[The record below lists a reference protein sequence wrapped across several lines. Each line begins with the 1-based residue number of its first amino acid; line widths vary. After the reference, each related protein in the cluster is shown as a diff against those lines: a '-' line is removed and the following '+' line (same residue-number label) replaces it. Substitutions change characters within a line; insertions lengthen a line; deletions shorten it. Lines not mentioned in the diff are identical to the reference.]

1 MTTTS
6 ISIKTTKDLKEKL
19 KKTADEQGVSL
30 NGLVNGYLKKGL
42 DTKST
47 TYHFHDE
54 EPSEYLK
61 KSIKQAEKD
70 YKDGKASPA
79 FDNATD
85 AIAWLEKKGAL

>member
-19 KKTADEQGVSL
+19 QKAADEQGVSL

-47 TYHFHDE
+47 TYHFRDE
-54 EPSEYLK
+54 EPSPYLK
-61 KSIKQAEKD
+61 RILKKAEKNR
-70 YKDGKASPA
+70 KEGKGSPI
-79 FDNATD
+79 FDNAKD
-85 AIAWLEKKGAL
+85 AIAWLHR